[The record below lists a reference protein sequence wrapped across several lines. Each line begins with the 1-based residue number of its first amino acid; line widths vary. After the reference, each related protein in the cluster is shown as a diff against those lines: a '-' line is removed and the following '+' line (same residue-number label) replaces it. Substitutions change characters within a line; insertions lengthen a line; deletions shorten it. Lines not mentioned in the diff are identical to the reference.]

1 MCFVGED
8 QVLNSRMGLTDMFWT
23 FGQFVD
29 HDLDLTP
36 VAQLADNDQPGF
48 SRSSRPSDTE
58 VMPISVPA
66 DDFYMQSS

>member
-1 MCFVGED
+1 MLLGED
-8 QVLNSRMGLTDMFWT
+8 QILNSPLGLTDLFWT

-36 VAQLADNDQPGF
+36 VAQLADNEQPGF

-58 VMPISVPA
+58 DMPIPVPA
-66 DDFYMQSS
+66 EDFYMQSS